1 MSDQPAEV
9 LAPDILGL
17 IRRLHHSLER
27 SGLPYA
33 FGGALALAWCIP
45 EPRTTRD
52 VDLNIFIEAESA
64 EVAVAALPP
73 EIVATDA
80 AKSELRTTGQTR
92 LMCDTIPVDVFLT
105 NDPFHTEVATRV
117 VQHPFLGEQMPFL
130 CCSDL
135 AVFKAFFDRR
145 KDWFDLGEMFEA
157 RSIDLAEMTTLIA
170 ELLEDPDDHR
180 IAQLRQAHD
189 DGERTRLRRAAS
201 DDGSS

>member
-17 IRRLHHSLER
+17 IRGLHHSLER

-64 EVAVAALPP
+64 EVALAALPP

-80 AKSELRTTGQTR
+80 AKSELRTRGQSR

-105 NDPFHTEVATRV
+105 NDPFHTEVATRIV
-117 VQHPFLGEQMPFL
+117 RRPFLGEQMPFL

-135 AVFKAFFDRR
+135 AVFKTFFDRR
-145 KDWFDLGEMFEA
+145 KDWFDLSEMFEA
-157 RSIDLAEMTTLIA
+157 RSIDLAEITELVA
-170 ELLEDPDDHR
+170 ELLDPDDHR

-189 DGERTRLRRAAS
+189 DGERTRLRRTAS
-201 DDGSS
+201 DDGDS

>member
-1 MSDQPAEV
+1 MSDQPTEV

-80 AKSELRTTGQTR
+80 ALSELRTRGQTR
-92 LMCDTIPVDVFLT
+92 LLCDTIPVDVFLT
-105 NDPFHTEVATRV
+105 NDPFHSEVATRIV
-117 VQHPFLGEQMPFL
+117 RRPFLGEQMPFL

-145 KDWFDLGEMFEA
+145 KDWFDLSEMFEA
-157 RSIDLAEMTTLIA
+157 RSIDLAEMTALVTG
-170 ELLEDPDDHR
+170 LLDPDDHR

-201 DDGSS
+201 DQTGA